1 MLELQRIFVPLDFSR
16 SSRAAVSAAG
26 RWAQATNAR
35 LHMAHAVAPVMPYTE
50 RTLFP
55 YASLGEDRVS
65 ILGELRDNA
74 RDALGRY
81 HNLSEMG
88 IELGRRS
95 AAKGADDAGHRL
107 EVVMADAQQSAFGAL
122 VTQLDASDAQLIV
135 AGHSE
140 KKNSGG
146 TGWYDV
152 VANGMEHAGAEA
164 GHSGSAGQTPGAYG
178 ATALH
183 ILLHAASPTL
193 LVRDIPGKDIRK
205 VTVALDLSAHS
216 QKVLQIAVAAALL
229 HEASLDIL
237 VVAPEPL
244 VYDVR
249 GIVSGVVKAD
259 PKAIKRAARRESHKI
274 IDRFEAELDIPF
286 PWRQRHELLKPK
298 RTGLVGDPAEQAV
311 SWLAN
316 QEMDLLVVGTHGERR
331 ASLARRLG
339 RTAYDMGA
347 NAPCHTLFV
356 P

>member
-122 VTQLDASDAQLIV
+122 VAQLDASDAQLIV
-135 AGHSE
+135 
-140 KKNSGG
+140 
-146 TGWYDV
+146 
-152 VANGMEHAGAEA
+152 A

-298 RTGLVGDPAEQAV
+298 RTVLVGDPAEQAV